1 MVSLSSY
8 RSVLSRPGTLR
19 FSMTG
24 LVARLPISMTG
35 LGIVLLVQ
43 AATDSY
49 GVAGAVA
56 AAFAVA
62 NAAVAIVMG
71 RFVDTLGQGVVLAS
85 ASVVYGVAMV
95 ALVAGVEAEWPMALT
110 YVAAACAGAA
120 LPPIGS
126 CVRARWSYVLDQPAE
141 VQTAFAVEAVF
152 DEVVFIIGPILVA
165 VLATNIS
172 PVLGL
177 GVAIVAGVGG
187 SLGFAAQRG
196 TEPPAHPHDRSTGVR
211 QPMPWRTVVPLAV
224 VCLALGVLF
233 GAAEVTTVAFADE
246 QGHQGWAGGLLAIWA
261 LGSLLAGVVSGAV
274 ASRSGPA
281 ARVRWGAFGMA
292 CAMSPL
298 YFVDSIPLM
307 GALLLVGGVAIAPTM
322 IATLSLTERTVP
334 VSRLTEGMAIM
345 HTGIVAGV
353 APGATISGFVVDHA
367 GASTAYLVSLSA
379 GVVAALAAQAVP
391 RADVPDREPT
401 DPAVAPTVVEPTG

>member
-8 RSVLSRPGTLR
+8 RSILARPGNLR
-19 FSMTG
+19 FSLTG

-43 AATDSY
+43 TATDSY

-56 AAFAVA
+56 AAFAIA
-62 NAAVAIVMG
+62 NAAFAIVMG
-71 RFVDTLGQGVVLAS
+71 RFVDRLGQGVVLAS
-85 ASVVYGVAMV
+85 ASVVYGVSMV
-95 ALVAGVEAEWPMALT
+95 ALVAGVEADWPIGLT

-126 CVRARWSYVLDQPAE
+126 CVRARWSYVLRQPAE
-141 VQTAFAVEAVF
+141 VQTAFALEAVL

-165 VLATNIS
+165 MLATNIS

-187 SLGFAAQRG
+187 SLGFAAQRS
-196 TEPPAHPHDRSTGVR
+196 TEPPPHPHDRSTGVR
-211 QPMPWRTVVPLAV
+211 EPMPWRTVVPLAV
-224 VCLALGVLF
+224 VCLALGILF

-246 QGHQGWAGGLLAIWA
+246 QGHKGWAGGLLAIWA
-261 LGSLLAGVVSGAV
+261 LGSLVAGVVSGAV

-298 YFVDSIPLM
+298 YFVDSIPVM
-307 GALLLVGGVAIAPTM
+307 AALLLVGGVAIAPTM

-353 APGATISGFVVDHA
+353 APGATISGFVVDHS
-367 GASTAYLVSLSA
+367 GASAAYLVSLSA

-391 RADVPDREPT
+391 RADVPDRDQV
-401 DPAVAPTVVEPTG
+401 DPPVAVQ

>member
-1 MVSLSSY
+1 MVSLSPY
-8 RSVLSRPGTLR
+8 RTVLSRPGTLR
-19 FSMTG
+19 FSLTG

-43 AATDSY
+43 PATDSY

-56 AAFAVA
+56 AAFAIA
-62 NAAVAIVMG
+62 NAACAILMG
-71 RFVDTLGQGVVLAS
+71 RLVDTLGQGVVLA
-85 ASVVYGVAMV
+85 AAAVGYGISMV
-95 ALVAGVEAEWPMALT
+95 ALVTAVEADWPIAVT
-110 YVAAACAGAA
+110 YVAAGGAGAA

-126 CVRARWSYVLDQPAE
+126 CVRARWSYVLQQPAE
-141 VQTAFAVEAVF
+141 VQTAFALEAVF

-165 VLATNIS
+165 VLASTIS

-177 GVAIVAGVGG
+177 GVAVVAGVGG
-187 SLGFAAQRG
+187 SLAFSAQRA
-196 TEPPAHPHDRSTGVR
+196 TEPPPHPHDRSAGLR

-224 VCLALGVLF
+224 VCLALGILF

-246 QGHQGWAGGLLAIWA
+246 QGHQGYAGGLLAVWA
-261 LGSLLAGVVSGAV
+261 LGSLLAGLVAGAV
-274 ASRSGPA
+274 ASEAGPA

-292 CAMSPL
+292 CVMTPL
-298 YFVDSIPLM
+298 YFVDSIPVM
-307 GALLLVGGVAIAPTM
+307 GLALLVGGVAIAPTM

-353 APGATISGFVVDHA
+353 APGATIAGFVVDHW
-367 GASTAYLVSLSA
+367 GASAAYLVSLAA
-379 GVVAALAAQAVP
+379 GVVAALAAQTVP
-391 RADVPDREPT
+391 RGAGSSTQATET
-401 DPAVAPTVVEPTG
+401 APVV